1 MTDCPAI
8 REQLD
13 AYLDGDLPPADH
25 ARVTAHLAHC
35 AGCQAELESL
45 RALLA
50 ATSTLPRAVL
60 PDRDLWTDIERRI
73 STAPVAGRIPRAA
86 SAGMLHKGLRIAA
99 AIGLI
104 LLGAGLASLWHTRPA
119 PSAFAATQ
127 ARYAAASAD
136 LAERLARDTT
146 TLAPGTRAVVER
158 NLAIVDAAIR
168 EAESAL
174 TSDPGS
180 GALQQMLVARYEQRL
195 ALLRHATHR
204 ARTES

>member
-1 MTDCPAI
+1 MTDCTAI
-8 REQLD
+8 REQFD

-25 ARVTAHLAHC
+25 ARVTAHLPDC

-45 RALLA
+45 RAVLA
-50 ATSTLPRAVL
+50 ATSTLPRAIL

-73 STAPVAGRIPRAA
+73 GAAPVAGRIRRAPA
-86 SAGMLHKGLRIAA
+86 DTMRRGLRIAA

-127 ARYAAASAD
+127 ARYAAASAE

-168 EAESAL
+168 EAETAL
-174 TSDPGS
+174 AADPGS
-180 GALQQMLVARYEQRL
+180 APLQQMIVARYEQRL
-195 ALLRHATHR
+195 ALLRHATHSAR
-204 ARTES
+204 AES